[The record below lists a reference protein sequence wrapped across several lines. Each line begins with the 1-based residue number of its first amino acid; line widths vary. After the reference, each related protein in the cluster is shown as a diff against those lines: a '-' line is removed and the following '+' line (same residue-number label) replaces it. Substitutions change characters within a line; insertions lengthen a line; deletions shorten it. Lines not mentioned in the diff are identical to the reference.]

1 MKELLEYIN
10 RNDEFTVSKPLP
22 HVTTIKW
29 GDGWV
34 RFYLH
39 ISKEETGY
47 YRCIGAIVIAR
58 DDISVEVV
66 NVYKNLHSEK
76 EMINLLEGMIS
87 SSLDLK
93 KFMRNKHDYLNW
105 GISK

>member
-39 ISKEETGY
+39 ISKEESGY
-47 YRCIGAIVIAR
+47 YRCIGAIVITR

-76 EMINLLEGMIS
+76 EIINLLEEMIS

-93 KFMRNKHDYLNW
+93 NFMRDKHDILNW
-105 GISK
+105 GISE

>member
-39 ISKEETGY
+39 ISKEESGY
-47 YRCIGAIVIAR
+47 YRCIGAIVITR

-76 EMINLLEGMIS
+76 EMIS

-93 KFMRNKHDYLNW
+93 NFMRDKHDILNW
-105 GISK
+105 GISE